1 MKTRTVTLEIEI
13 ESGVVDPLKLHRAIQ
28 AIERGNGIGSA
39 DTDRW
44 IVRRTEISEPQERG
58 AA

>member
-1 MKTRTVTLEIEI
+1 VTLEIEI